1 MKRQEPFNVLRN
13 PNSWSNA
20 PRAETIAFAI
30 LAATG
35 ITATGTAIAVTT
47 ALVSVGLSLVTSWA
61 VSALTPAPP
70 TPKQSLLVNAREAA
84 APQEFIYGEVRKGGV
99 VTYLESTNG
108 NDVLHQIITLAG
120 HEVEEIVDVYANDEI
135 LTLSNDAYSFNGREG
150 AGWVTTSKW
159 GDSDDGPEMR
169 ILYHTGSQ
177 TSINSTFA
185 NSSSATLNNTLGAVT
200 ANSIGNL
207 VGNGV
212 AYLYVQYVYNQ
223 SVYANGLPLITA
235 KVRGKKVYDPRTTST
250 AYSNNAALCVRDYLT
265 SAYGLD
271 DDEIDDTVFSAA
283 ANTCDESVS
292 LAGGGTEDRYTINGV
307 VKADQSHGD
316 VLQEMTTAC
325 AGTLFWGAGKW
336 KLQVGEYNAPT
347 KTLTLDD
354 LRSPITLTTR
364 TNLRDQFNIV
374 QGVFTDAENGFIA
387 ADYPPLKGTT
397 FISQDGGVEQP
408 LNLDLPFTTSSATA
422 QRLAKLTLFRGREQM
437 TFSADFGLNAFDVEV
452 GEIVA
457 LTIDRYGW
465 TEKEFEVVGWRFG
478 ANDEAGDLRITLT
491 LRETSEEAFDWLAE
505 ESAIIAND
513 SDLLSYDFVPNVSIP
528 SDQIVSEVRIIREK
542 VTDVIEIA
550 VTTGNSDFVD
560 YVEVQYKA
568 TGATDWKHLGTG
580 QIGIFELID
589 PEPGSYQ
596 FRARPVNNFG
606 YKGTWVETA
615 SIPTAG
621 SAIPPSDVSGLFYE
635 VNAGSTTLEW
645 EPITDLDLSYYRIRH
660 SIATSGAT
668 WANSTTAVD
677 KVPRPGTSVS
687 LPTRSGTYLI
697 KAYDK
702 TGLSS
707 ENVDTVVIPSNEVP
721 SYTTTLTQTDSTTFS
736 GTKTGCSVTS
746 STLRI
751 TDPSTGPSE
760 ATYDFSTYIETSDS
774 TARLVRA
781 RVDAGVQRIDNS
793 AGLFDDLPG
802 LFDELPGLFDDFT
815 GSAQFADTNL
825 LFYISTTED
834 DPAGTPTWS
843 AYKQFR
849 AGEFYGRAFRF
860 RVVLK
865 STSDNV
871 TPAITSLSAIVEYN

>member
-20 PRAETIAFAI
+20 PRAEV
-30 LAATG
+30 
-35 ITATGTAIAVTT
+35 IAVTLFAVEAGTFAYTVAVTAT
-47 ALVSVGLSLVTSWA
+47 ALALSVATNA
-61 VSALTPAPP
+61 IISALTPQPP
-70 TPKQSLLVNAREAA
+70 SPKQSLLVNAREAA

-120 HEVEEIVDVYANDEI
+120 HEVEDIVDVYANDEI

-159 GDSDDGPEMR
+159 GDPDDGPEMR
-169 ILYHTGSQ
+169 IFYHTGNQ

-185 NSSSATLNNTLGAVT
+185 NSSSATLNNTLGNVT

-250 AYSNNAALCVRDYLT
+250 AYSNNAALCIRDYLT

-271 DDEIDDTVFSAA
+271 DDEVDDTVFSAA
-283 ANTCDESVS
+283 ANTCDESVA
-292 LAGGGTEDRYTINGV
+292 LAGGGAESRYTINGV
-307 VKADQSHGD
+307 IRADQSHGD
-316 VLQEMTTAC
+316 VLQELATAC
-325 AGTLFWGAGKW
+325 AGILFWGAGKW

-374 QGVFTDAENGFIA
+374 QGVFTDAENGYIA
-387 ADYPPLKGTT
+387 ADYPPLRGTT

-422 QRLAKLTLFRGREQM
+422 QRLSKLTLFRGREQM

-513 SDLLSYDFVPNVSIP
+513 SDLLSYDFVPNIGIP
-528 SDQIVSEVRIIREK
+528 SDQAVSEIRVIREK

-550 VTTGNSDFVD
+550 VTTGNPDFVD

-568 TGATDWKHLGTG
+568 VGATDWKHLGTG

-596 FRARPVNNFG
+596 FRARPINNFG
-606 YKGTWVETA
+606 YKGIWVETP
-615 SIPTAG
+615 SILTAG
-621 SAIPPSDVSGLFYE
+621 SATPPNDVSGLFYE

-707 ENVDTVVIPSNEVP
+707 EDVDTIVIPSNEVP
-721 SYTTTLTQTDSTTFS
+721 SYGTTLTQTDSTTFS

-751 TDPSTGPSE
+751 TDSSTAPSE
-760 ATYDFSTYIETSDS
+760 ATYDFSAYIETSDS

-781 RVDAGVQRIDNS
+781 RVDAGVERVDNS

-843 AYKQFR
+843 GYKQFR

>member
-13 PNSWSNA
+13 PNSWSSA
-20 PRAETIAFAI
+20 PRDPATITAAI
-30 LAATG
+30 TSAAT
-35 ITATGTAIAVTT
+35 TSFTYKAVYVAVTL
-47 ALVSVGLSLVTSWA
+47 ALSVATNA
-61 VSALTPAPP
+61 IVSALTPAPP

-120 HEVEEIVDVYANDEI
+120 HEVEDIVDVYANDEI

-465 TEKEFEVVGWRFG
+465 TEKEFEVVGWSFG

-621 SAIPPSDVSGLFYE
+621 SATPPSDVSGLFYE